1 MRAGHSIRSLPYIYG
16 VLSGGNSVSQSG
28 ALISARRPRALS
40 PSAAAFAREVL
51 ARTAPA
57 SPGRAKALLFAASR
71 IATFGESVGLEL
83 AAEVLLC
90 PAVIERFI
98 LCGCG
103 GLSPATRRTLRTN
116 LRALARALQAHPCPA
131 PTPLPRERAKPPYSR
146 AEIGLLLAAAQAL
159 CTPSRRMHAS
169 ALICLGAGAGI
180 ITGELRHLRGCDV
193 SWRCGGLLV
202 KVSGKRARIVPVLC
216 RFHGPLLAAAAFAGQ
231 GLILG
236 GSDTQ
241 RKNLTCEIT
250 ALFTDQALPRLE
262 AGRLRSTWLV
272 EAAQAIGLGA
282 FMAAAGVSCSQRLG
296 DIAAQLPPPSAQEMV
311 TLLGGCP

>member
-1 MRAGHSIRSLPYIYG
+1 VIVQTPGRLDPQAAVMIAAYRPHA
-16 VLSGGNSVSQSG
+16 VSQ
-28 ALISARRPRALS
+28 A
-40 PSAAAFAREVL
+40 AAAFARDVVGRACPE
-51 ARTAPA
+51 
-57 SPGRAKALLFAASR
+57 SPGRAKALLFAAGR
-71 IATFGESVGLEL
+71 IAAFGESVGLEL

-103 GLSPATRRTLRTN
+103 GLSPASVRTLRSN
-116 LRALARALQAHPCPA
+116 LRFLARTLQAHPGP
-131 PTPLPRERAKPPYSR
+131 PPVPLARERAKAPYSEAQIAGYLR
-146 AEIGLLLAAAQAL
+146 LAAAQSTEARAMRATAL
-159 CTPSRRMHAS
+159 
-169 ALICLGAGAGI
+169 LCLGAGAGI
-180 ITGELRHLRGCDV
+180 ITGELRHIRGCDV
-193 SWRCGGLLV
+193 SERCDGLLV
-202 KVSGKRARIVPVLC
+202 KVSGKRARIVPVLA
-216 RFHGPLLAAAAFAGQ
+216 RFQEPLMAAAAFAGQ

-250 ALFTDQALPRLE
+250 ALFNDKSLPRLQ

-272 EAAQAIGLGA
+272 EAAQAIGLPT

-311 TLLGGCP
+311 ALLGGSP

>member
-1 MRAGHSIRSLPYIYG
+1 MIVQTPGRLDPQAAVMIAAYRPHA
-16 VLSGGNSVSQSG
+16 VSQ
-28 ALISARRPRALS
+28 A
-40 PSAAAFAREVL
+40 AAAFARDVVGRACPE
-51 ARTAPA
+51 
-57 SPGRAKALLFAASR
+57 SPGRAKALLFAAGR
-71 IATFGESVGLEL
+71 IAAFGESVGLEL

-103 GLSPATRRTLRTN
+103 GLSPASVRTLRSN
-116 LRALARALQAHPCPA
+116 LRFLARTLQAHPGP
-131 PTPLPRERAKPPYSR
+131 PPVPLARERAKAPYSEAQIAGYLR
-146 AEIGLLLAAAQAL
+146 LAAAQSTEARAMRATAL
-159 CTPSRRMHAS
+159 
-169 ALICLGAGAGI
+169 LCLGAGAGI
-180 ITGELRHLRGCDV
+180 ITGELRHIRGCDV
-193 SWRCGGLLV
+193 SERCDGLLV
-202 KVSGKRARIVPVLC
+202 KVSGKRARIVPVLA
-216 RFHGPLLAAAAFAGQ
+216 RFQEPLMAAAAFAGQ

-250 ALFTDQALPRLE
+250 ALFNDKSLPRLQ

-272 EAAQAIGLGA
+272 EAAQAIGLPT

-311 TLLGGCP
+311 ALLGGSP